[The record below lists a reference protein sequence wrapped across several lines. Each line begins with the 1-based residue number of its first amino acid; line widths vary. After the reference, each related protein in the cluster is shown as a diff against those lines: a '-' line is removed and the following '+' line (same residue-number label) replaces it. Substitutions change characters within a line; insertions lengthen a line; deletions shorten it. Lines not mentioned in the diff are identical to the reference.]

1 MSDECGCECEG
12 VSDECG
18 CGGGG
23 EAGGG
28 GGDKCGSRINYY
40 KASSKCIVRDLS
52 NQRGP
57 LVRESG

>member
-1 MSDECGCECEG
+1 MCVCEGVSDECGCECEG

-28 GGDKCGSRINYY
+28 GVTSVEVELIIIRPVQN
-40 KASSKCIVRDLS
+40 VL
-52 NQRGP
+52 
-57 LVRESG
+57 